1 MPLMPVPRQSED
13 AAATAD
19 SLITALH
26 IGAGSVS
33 MMVAECAADGSLT
46 PVDFLEQPAPVARDI
61 FRAGNVSLS
70 TTERVV
76 SIIRG
81 YQKTLAEMGIDPHS
95 ITRAAATNILS
106 EARNHETVMNRI
118 RIACG
123 LRVDT
128 IDDGE
133 MTRLIYLKTRRRLQ
147 HLPAMRKDNTLVLHV
162 GPGNTRALLFENGR
176 ITRYTSYRLGTHRMR
191 EAVEGSH
198 AEGTALLRVIR
209 EQAYGN
215 LAQLRF
221 DYSDVKIDGLVVI
234 GYEVQSVA
242 VPLTRGSSACPVK
255 KLRQFTAE
263 AAGLSDVEL
272 VKRFHLDYQT
282 AEALL
287 PALEINLA
295 VAETLKLDDV
305 QIPTSDYEQGLLHDL
320 LVSRELSGAFTE
332 DVLRSARILAGR
344 YQSDPSHG
352 EHVGNLC
359 TRFFDELAEL
369 HHLTPHDALLLQ
381 VAAILHEVG
390 TYVSPRAHH
399 KHSEYLI
406 LNSEVFGLDRNDVTI
421 VAQVARYHRHAVP
434 SPDHPGYAALGIDD
448 RIRVSKLA
456 ALLRVADALERT
468 HAQRVSQIE
477 FRRESGKLRLRLP
490 GLADAAVERLAMA
503 SKADLFEQV
512 FGLAVVIE
520 EDS

>member
-1 MPLMPVPRQSED
+1 
-13 AAATAD
+13 
-19 SLITALH
+19 
-26 IGAGSVS
+26 
-33 MMVAECAADGSLT
+33 
-46 PVDFLEQPAPVARDI
+46 
-61 FRAGNVSLS
+61 
-70 TTERVV
+70 
-76 SIIRG
+76 
-81 YQKTLAEMGIDPHS
+81 
-95 ITRAAATNILS
+95 
-106 EARNHETVMNRI
+106 
-118 RIACG
+118 
-123 LRVDT
+123 
-128 IDDGE
+128 
-133 MTRLIYLKTRRRLQ
+133 
-147 HLPAMRKDNTLVLHV
+147 
-162 GPGNTRALLFENGR
+162 
-176 ITRYTSYRLGTHRMR
+176 
-191 EAVEGSH
+191 
-198 AEGTALLRVIR
+198 
-209 EQAYGN
+209 
-215 LAQLRF
+215 
-221 DYSDVKIDGLVVI
+221 
-234 GYEVQSVA
+234 
-242 VPLTRGSSACPVK
+242 
-255 KLRQFTAE
+255 
-263 AAGLSDVEL
+263 
-272 VKRFHLDYQT
+272 
-282 AEALL
+282 
-287 PALEINLA
+287 
-295 VAETLKLDDV
+295 
-305 QIPTSDYEQGLLHDL
+305 
-320 LVSRELSGAFTE
+320 
-332 DVLRSARILAGR
+332 VLRSARILAGR

>member
-1 MPLMPVPRQSED
+1 MPTARKNAKAP
-13 AAATAD
+13 AAPE
-19 SLITALH
+19 SLTTALH
-26 IGAGSVS
+26 IGASSVS
-33 MMVAECAADGSLT
+33 MMVAERSADGTLT
-46 PVDFLEQPAPVARDI
+46 PIDFLEQPAPVARDI
-61 FRAGNVSLS
+61 FRQGTVSLP

-76 SIIRG
+76 SIIKG
-81 YQKTLAEMGIDPHS
+81 YQKSLAELGLDPHGV
-95 ITRAAATNILS
+95 TRAAATNILS
-106 EARNHETVMNRI
+106 EARNHDTFMNRI
-118 RIACG
+118 RVACG
-123 LRVDT
+123 LRVGT

-147 HLPAMRKDNTLVLHV
+147 HLPAMRKDTTLVVHV
-162 GPGNTRALLFENGR
+162 GPGNTRALLFQNGR
-176 ITRYTSYRLGTHRMR
+176 ITRYTSYRLGAHRTR
-191 EAVEGSH
+191 EAVEASH

-209 EQAYGN
+209 EHAFGN
-215 LAQLRF
+215 LAQIRF
-221 DYSDVKIDGLVVI
+221 DYSDVTVDGMVMI

-242 VPLTRGSSACPVK
+242 DSLTKSGASCAVK
-255 KLRQFTAE
+255 KLRQFTADT
-263 AAGLSDVEL
+263 AGVSDVEL

-295 VAETLKLDDV
+295 IAETFKLTEV
-305 QIPTSDYEQGLLHDL
+305 HIPGSEYEQGLLHDL
-320 LVSRELSGAFTE
+320 LVSRELTGAFAE
-332 DVLRSARILAGR
+332 EVLRSARILAER
-344 YQSDPSHG
+344 YQSDPGHG

-359 TRFFDELAEL
+359 SKFFDELADL
-369 HHLTPHDALLLQ
+369 HQLTTHDALLLQ

-406 LNSEVFGLDRNDVTI
+406 LNSEVFGLDRMDVTI
-421 VAQVARYHRHAVP
+421 VALVARYHRHSGPVL
-434 SPDHPGYAALGIDD
+434 DHPSYAALSTDD
-448 RIRVSKLA
+448 RIRVTKLA

-477 FRRESGKLRLRLP
+477 IRREPGKLRLRLP

-512 FGLAVVIE
+512 FGLSVIID
-520 EDS
+520 EDN